1 MYIKQT
7 LLIDIF
13 TKFTFT
19 LKVCRA
25 PKGTCGYHWRYLI
38 QKNNSNWSRSA
49 RGDIKS
55 FRRLMVI

>member
-19 LKVCRA
+19 LKVWDMWISLKISDSKEQFKLVKKC
-25 PKGTCGYHWRYLI
+25 
-38 QKNNSNWSRSA
+38 
-49 RGDIKS
+49 
-55 FRRLMVI
+55 